1 MYRAKIAQMTFST
14 TSRDTDTRQGSRQD
28 ALIACCQLAGSAWAR
43 SRATWMGIGE
53 EEPTRGRVYEES
65 ERGGFNF
72 APFLE

>member
-1 MYRAKIAQMTFST
+1 
-14 TSRDTDTRQGSRQD
+14 
-28 ALIACCQLAGSAWAR
+28 
-43 SRATWMGIGE
+43 MGIGE